1 VDSLSESQPITGVGP
16 VPTPVLQI
24 HASRKCNLACGHCY
38 SHSGPSLAD
47 GLDIG
52 PVCQLIED
60 AAAMGYR
67 AVAFSGG
74 EPLIYPGLQQA
85 LQRARALGLT
95 TSVTTNGT
103 LLDPP
108 RLEALRDLVGLLAV
122 SLDGPS
128 ALHNEIRGSSNAF
141 DRLMA
146 GIENLRST
154 GMKFG
159 FIHTLT
165 RGSWEHLVWLADFAH
180 DNGASLFQIH
190 PLELFGRAKQEMQT
204 QAMTEDVLVRAY
216 LLSFALMAKYKG
228 RMTVQL
234 DVLHRE
240 QALRSPAA
248 VYAGD
253 CWDGA
258 ERASDRLGVIVLEP
272 DGSVVPLAY
281 GFSRRF
287 VICDINKDRFAD
299 AWPRYA
305 RTDYPEFRRLCR
317 AAFDK
322 IASSAMPQ
330 LFNWHDFIVRES
342 LI

>member
-1 VDSLSESQPITGVGP
+1 MNDRDEHEATIGAGP

-38 SHSGPSLAD
+38 SHSGPSVAD
-47 GLDIG
+47 GLDVG
-52 PVCQLIED
+52 LVCQLIDD

-85 LQRARALGLT
+85 LRRAKALGLR

-108 RLEALRDLVGLLAV
+108 RLEALRDLVGLLAI
-122 SLDGPS
+122 SLDGPPD
-128 ALHNEIRGSSNAF
+128 LHNEIRGSSSAF
-141 DRLMA
+141 DRLIT

-154 GMKFG
+154 GIKFG

-165 RGSWEHLVWLADFAH
+165 RTSWEHLVWLADFAH
-180 DNGASLFQIH
+180 DNGASLLQIH
-190 PLELFGRAKQEMQT
+190 PLELFGRAKHEMQT
-204 QAMTEDVLVRAY
+204 HAMTEDVLARAY

-240 QALRSPAA
+240 QALRSRCRFTPVIVGKAWNA
-248 VYAGD
+248 RRISLESS
-253 CWDGA
+253 CLS
-258 ERASDRLGVIVLEP
+258 RMDRLFLWRMASRAGSSSATSTKTVLP
-272 DGSVVPLAY
+272 T
-281 GFSRRF
+281 R
-287 VICDINKDRFAD
+287 
-299 AWPRYA
+299 PRYA

-342 LI
+342 LT

>member
-1 VDSLSESQPITGVGP
+1 VKGRGEHEATIGAGP

-24 HASRKCNLACGHCY
+24 HASRQCNLACGHCY
-38 SHSGPSLAD
+38 SHSGPSVAD
-47 GLDIG
+47 GLDVG
-52 PVCQLIED
+52 LVCQLIDD

-85 LQRARALGLT
+85 LRRAKALGLK

-108 RLEALRDLVGLLAV
+108 RLEALRDLIGLLAV
-122 SLDGPS
+122 SLDGPP
-128 ALHNEIRGSSNAF
+128 ALHNEIRGSSSAF
-141 DRLMA
+141 DRLTT
-146 GIENLRST
+146 GIEILRST
-154 GMKFG
+154 GIKFG

-165 RGSWEHLVWLADFAH
+165 RTSWEHLVWLADFAH
-180 DNGASLFQIH
+180 DNGASLLQIH
-190 PLELFGRAKQEMQT
+190 PLELFGRAEQKMQT
-204 QAMTEDVLVRAY
+204 QAMTEDVLARAY

-240 QALRSPAA
+240 QALRSPAS

-258 ERASDRLGVIVLEP
+258 ERASDQLGVIVLEP

-299 AWPRYA
+299 AWPRYV
-305 RTDYPEFRRLCR
+305 RTDYPAFRRLCG

-342 LI
+342 LT